1 MTTWH
6 DEKNGMARQHA
17 LAALLVFSLGFP
29 QATWASGKG
38 AVAIDPSVLP
48 AIGKVDS
55 RFQSYNVEMAEVIGG
70 RFWAPYAK
78 PGEQAQPINTQASGG
93 LALEASLFRQRP
105 PANLANRRL
114 RALARGLG
122 PAYIRVS
129 GSWANTT

>member
-1 MTTWH
+1 
-6 DEKNGMARQHA
+6 MARQHA

-78 PGEQAQPINTQASGG
+78 PGEQAQPINTQVSGR